1 MTRNLLRAS
10 SPASPLIPDTTDRA
24 ALANHFA
31 EVRAASLAAASPLS
45 VEDQCVQSMADASPT
60 KWHLA
65 HTTWF
70 FEAVVLLPHTSCEPF
85 NASYLHLF
93 NSYYES
99 LGSRHP
105 RAGRW
110 FSPVAGKCPRTG
122 LRQETPACQPRGGRC
137 SGLPESSRW
146 ILEPQ

>member
-70 FEAVVLLPHTSCEPF
+70 FEAVVLLPHTSG
-85 NASYLHLF
+85 A
-93 NSYYES
+93 
-99 LGSRHP
+99 
-105 RAGRW
+105 RW
-110 FSPVAGKCPRTG
+110 CIRQRT
-122 LRQETPACQPRGGRC
+122 
-137 SGLPESSRW
+137 
-146 ILEPQ
+146 